1 MGCIQAILFRFLRF
15 VNLSYGAIWVATYP
29 NVCSISICRGY
40 RTYVR
45 FELVEEAK
53 MELLLKAILV
63 GYVLYAVLGAPM
75 VAPARERRA

>member
-1 MGCIQAILFRFLRF
+1 MVWAAKAVALRSNTRSIQRA
-15 VNLSYGAIWVATYP
+15 G
-29 NVCSISICRGY
+29 GY

-45 FELVEEAK
+45 SDLEEVME